1 MAESI
6 FNALARDRGLP
17 LRSESAGVAALQR
30 ERMAPNAVAV
40 LEEIGIRPEP
50 HRARQVR
57 AEMIGTSG
65 LVLAMSP
72 RHVPELRRLS
82 DRADKIYT
90 LREYVTGAVDKEG
103 IPDPYGSPIIAYRAS
118 VRQLFEYV
126 ELLMDRCVPWAAR
139 DPKRGAR
146 DY

>member
-1 MAESI
+1 MAEAI

-17 LRSESAGVAALQR
+17 LRAESAGVAALQR

-40 LEEIGIRPEP
+40 LEELGISPGP

-57 AEMIGTSG
+57 EEMIEASD

-72 RHVPELRRLS
+72 KHVTELRRLS

-90 LREYVTGAVDKEG
+90 LPEYATGAADKEG

-126 ELLMDRCVPWAAR
+126 ERTVDRHDPGQGMR
-139 DPKRGAR
+139 D
-146 DY
+146 D